1 MSIGNHWTLKLKKRV
16 ESYEAVAGIKI
27 APRREPAKPR
37 SIGQYAGGAI
47 RKTVPARS
55 GITSVQVAG
64 FVMNF
69 AGNIFTIP
77 FQIASNQ
84 DILKFSRV
92 YVKELLKGRGA
103 SIVNNNR
110 VKNLMQAIIRNPI
123 LRGDYRLH
131 DKKTKAKKGF
141 ERSLI
146 DTGQF
151 FRSIQVIIKKK
162 A

>member
-1 MSIGNHWTLKLKKRV
+1 M
-16 ESYEAVAGIKI
+16 
-27 APRREPAKPR
+27 
-37 SIGQYAGGAI
+37 
-47 RKTVPARS
+47 
-55 GITSVQVAG
+55 
-64 FVMNF
+64 
-69 AGNIFTIP
+69 
-77 FQIASNQ
+77 ASNQ
-84 DILKFSRV
+84 DILKFSHA
-92 YVKELLKGRGA
+92 YVKELLKGNGV
-103 SIVNNNR
+103 SIVNNRR

-131 DKKTKAKKGF
+131 AKGTKTKKGF